1 LKHRVQACIAYSA
14 AGEYNKELDATL
26 AARASYARPN
36 FNTNCIKVF
45 ADLSDGCNI
54 CKPFADCGDGF
65 TNSFNRSGCD
75 FGDGFFNRSSDLA

>member
-1 LKHRVQACIAYSA
+1 VRSACWSRGICSGCCNASDL
-14 AGEYNKELDATL
+14 AGDYCDSHWLC
-26 AARASYARPN
+26 
-36 FNTNCIKVF
+36 FFFFGCIKVF

-75 FGDGFFNRSSDLA
+75 FGDGFFNRSCNLA